1 MKEYC
6 VLFLLGLG
14 LTVQVRKYES
24 TVSIWVPGVIR
35 SLKQY
40 FFLLNKKAVVD
51 LERVRQK
58 LQYEIQDQEVRVNY
72 VKQLVEYWVSNV
84 EYKRQD
90 IMRLEQEVPKND
102 DLFYYENS
110 VLEMLS
116 NTWSMENDLSMYLQS
131 YLEWLEDELR
141 RISGGS

>member
-24 TVSIWVPGVIR
+24 TISIWVPGVIR

-40 FFLLNKKAVVD
+40 RFLLNKKAVVD
-51 LERVRQK
+51 LERVKQK
-58 LQYEIQDQEVRVNY
+58 LRYEIQDQEVRVNY
-72 VKQLVEYWVSNV
+72 VKQLVEYWVGNV

-90 IMRLEQEVPKND
+90 IVRLEQEVPKND
-102 DLFYYENS
+102 ELFYYEKS

-131 YLEWLEDELR
+131 YLEWLEDELA